1 MSKFVTIL
9 VVDDDDNI
17 EFEKKVAKEDI
28 MHWKTVYDEE
38 GMQDVEEIAIPI
50 TYVKNPQLLDYVVQ
64 YGQFMRTA
72 DYPKDERKKDTKIEI
87 ELTAWEKKIFLDEM
101 PKSSYGDLMN
111 LVNFLDFA
119 PMLEALC
126 LLLVRWIE
134 NKTLNEI
141 QNSFAPPKVIINTH

>member
-1 MSKFVTIL
+1 MG
-9 VVDDDDNI
+9 
-17 EFEKKVAKEDI
+17 E
-28 MHWKTVYDEE
+28 
-38 GMQDVEEIAIPI
+38 
-50 TYVKNPQLLDYVVQ
+50 
-64 YGQFMRTA
+64 
-72 DYPKDERKKDTKIEI
+72 
-87 ELTAWEKKIFLDEM
+87 KIFLDEM

-141 QNSFAPPKVIINTH
+141 QNSFAPPKEIINTH